1 MSSWFMELY
10 GGLQHDHIMRII
22 IYHTEPGLVSLII
35 SNISPLVDCSHERL
49 QKLYVDFITPTK
61 LPNYYIVLCNI
72 KILWNDIQ
80 TLLLNLLR
88 YVTKT
93 AVYLNVS
100 AKFTSY
106 SHHAVPSF
114 CPFFNSLFFKSTTH
128 NLTFKLENFLF
139 ATAFRC
145 WYIPVSTFNLPNR
158 FITTCERVP

>member
-1 MSSWFMELY
+1 MTSNSLVQDHYDILFRITNHHNPLWFTLRESLLYNHESLLMSSWFMELY

-22 IYHTEPGLVSLII
+22 IYHTEPGLVYLII
-35 SNISPLVDCSHERL
+35 SNISPLVDCAHDRL

-61 LPNYYIVLCNI
+61 LPNYSIVLCNI
-72 KILWNDIQ
+72 KILCNDIQ

-114 CPFFNSLFFKSTTH
+114 CPFLN
-128 NLTFKLENFLF
+128 
-139 ATAFRC
+139 
-145 WYIPVSTFNLPNR
+145 
-158 FITTCERVP
+158 